1 MASDASIRE
10 PKLRTE
16 GLVQSEGPKSFAP
29 KMHQFLPAIRLF
41 LRVWIVVALVSYCG
55 LAGWHLLTQ
64 EQKTKATVDAAIER
78 VLLGMQAGASV
89 QDFLNAQQISALGKQ
104 FIVHDIILGGK
115 VLSPTGDIL
124 ASFGRQPSLTW
135 QDVQLNGENYRHYS
149 DDKTVDV
156 SLEQFDTGFI
166 YQLILSIPGPGHAF
180 SKQDEA
186 IALSSHLTNDV
197 IIAAFVATA
206 VALLFLTLI
215 VGPHRHLQ
223 RAAIRAASTSKN
235 VAATRLKWRRGD
247 TIGVTAKAI
256 DTLIARLHYLR
267 ESELAPLR
275 HAFHKSGFP
284 ILKFNA
290 NGRLSEANE
299 AAAFFFERENPAQ
312 LKDFDFLFTTIAE
325 HTQGTPLAL
334 SQASDDGSYQG
345 QILVQTDKGNSK
357 ICFADI
363 TTMASTEARKNA
375 AIQVVL
381 ADATTFFTRLVTKE
395 QQADTLESAN
405 QDAKRLNL
413 QLQRQV
419 EALASMSTP
428 RDEKNRAEGEKS
440 VFISMERLI
449 NEWYQENEDM
459 GERPEDFDDTALEA
473 VSGNPE
479 IIRIVI
485 RQAYNALF
493 SKSGEISPRI
503 EIASRLVSGRMAE
516 FSIEQIPQPGAP
528 QTQQQDEIMGWT
540 HNFNAFQKALGEAG
554 GKLVSFDPNALNGK
568 IVMQLPAFRAASF
581 GGASSPSAGP
591 SMRKAG

>member
-1 MASDASIRE
+1 MASNASISE

-16 GLVQSEGPKSFAP
+16 RLVQPEGTQSFAP
-29 KMHQFLPAIRLF
+29 KMRQFLPAIRLF
-41 LRVWIVVALVSYCG
+41 LRIWILVALVSFCG
-55 LAGWHLLTQ
+55 LAGWHYLTQ
-64 EQKTKATVDAAIER
+64 EQKTKATVDASIER

-89 QDFLNAQQISALGKQ
+89 QEFLNAEQISALGKR
-104 FIVHDIILGGK
+104 FIVRDIILGGK

-124 ASFGRQPSLTW
+124 ASFGLQPSLTW
-135 QDVQLNGENYRHYS
+135 QDVQLNGEKNRYNS
-149 DDKTVDV
+149 DDKSVDV
-156 SLEQFDTGFI
+156 SFEQFDTGFI
-166 YQLILSIPGPGHAF
+166 YQLILRIPGPGHVF
-180 SKQDEA
+180 SKQDETT
-186 IALSSHLTNDV
+186 ALSSHLIKDAS
-197 IIAAFVATA
+197 IAAFVATA
-206 VALLFLTLI
+206 VALLFLALI

-223 RAAIRAASTSKN
+223 RAAINAASASKN

-299 AAAFFFERENPAQ
+299 AAAYFFERENPAQ

-334 SQASDDGSYQG
+334 SQASEDGSYQG

-363 TTMASTEARKNA
+363 TTMASSEARKNA

-395 QQADTLESAN
+395 QQADTLQATN
-405 QDAKRLNL
+405 QEAKRHGL
-413 QLQRQV
+413 QLQRQL
-419 EALASMSTP
+419 EALASMSMP
-428 RDEKNRAEGEKS
+428 LADKNKVRGEKS

-459 GERPEDFDDTALEA
+459 GDRPEDFDDTALEA
-473 VSGNPE
+473 VSGDPE
-479 IIRIVI
+479 IVRIVV
-485 RQAYNALF
+485 RQAYNSLF
-493 SKSGEISPRI
+493 SKSGEISPQI
-503 EIASRLVSGRMAE
+503 DISSKLVGGRMAE
-516 FSIEQIPQPGAP
+516 FSIEQIPKPGTP

-554 GKLVSFDPNALNGK
+554 GKLISFDPTALEGK
-568 IVMQLPAFRAASF
+568 IVMQLPAFRAASY

-591 SMRKAG
+591 SLRKAG

>member
-1 MASDASIRE
+1 MASNASISE
-10 PKLRTE
+10 PKPRTE
-16 GLVQSEGPKSFAP
+16 RLVQSERAQSFAP
-29 KMHQFLPAIRLF
+29 NLQAFLPAIRLF
-41 LRVWIVVALVSYCG
+41 LRIWIVVALVSFCG

-64 EQKTKATVDAAIER
+64 DQKTRATVDASIER
-78 VLLGMQAGASV
+78 VLLAMQAGATV
-89 QDFLNAQQISALGKQ
+89 QDFLNAEQIAALGKQ
-104 FIVHDIILGGK
+104 FIVHDVILGGK

-124 ASFGRQPSLTW
+124 TSFGRQPSLTW
-135 QDVQLNGENYRHYS
+135 EDVQLHGEKYRYYS
-149 DDKTVDV
+149 NDKTVDV
-156 SLEQFDTGFI
+156 SFEQFDTGFI
-166 YQLILSIPGPGHAF
+166 YQLILRIPGPGHIF
-180 SKQDEA
+180 SKQDETMP
-186 IALSSHLTNDV
+186 LSDHLVRDATV
-197 IIAAFVATA
+197 AAFAATA
-206 VALLFLTLI
+206 VALLFLALI

-223 RAAIRAASTSKN
+223 RAAINAASTTKS

-247 TIGVTAKAI
+247 TIGMTAKSI

-267 ESELAPLR
+267 ESELAPHR

-290 NGRLSEANE
+290 NGRLSEAND
-299 AAAFFFERENPAQ
+299 AAAALFERENPSQ

-334 SQASDDGSYQG
+334 SQASEDGSYQG

-363 TTMASTEARKNA
+363 TAMSSTEARKNA

-395 QQADTLESAN
+395 QQADTLEATN
-405 QDAKRLNL
+405 QNAKRHNL
-413 QLQRQV
+413 QLRRQL
-419 EALASMSTP
+419 EALASMSKP
-428 RDEKNRAEGEKS
+428 MSDKRKAEGEKS
-440 VFISMERLI
+440 VFVSMERLI

-473 VSGNPE
+473 VSGDPD
-479 IIRIVI
+479 IVRTVV

-493 SKSGEISPRI
+493 SRSGEISPRI
-503 EIASRLVSGRMAE
+503 VISSQLVGGRMAE
-516 FSIEQIPQPGAP
+516 FSIEQIPQPGSP
-528 QTQQQDEIMGWT
+528 QMQQQDEIMGWT

-554 GKLVSFDPNALNGK
+554 GQLVSFDPNALKGK
-568 IVMQLPAFRAASF
+568 IVMQLPAFRAASYA
-581 GGASSPSAGP
+581 GASSPPAGP